1 MDTLGD
7 CLQTGDILLGVRT
20 QTKLDLLMEIGRHV
34 ERMHGLPAESV
45 ASALLRRER
54 AGSTAIGE
62 GVAIP
67 HARVK
72 DLDRIRVLYIRLASP
87 MAFDAPDGQ
96 PVSDVLVLLV
106 PSPAAQMH
114 LDFLAQAASL
124 FSRRAFRDAL
134 RRSETAEQVKSCFDD
149 RGACA

>member
-1 MDTLGD
+1 MNPLGD
-7 CLQTGDILLGVRT
+7 CLQTGDILLGLRT
-20 QTKLDLLMEIGRHV
+20 QTKLNLLMEISRHV
-34 ERMHGLPAESV
+34 ERMHGLPAENV

-72 DLDRIRVLYIRLASP
+72 DLDRILALYIRPASP
-87 MAFDAPDGQ
+87 LAFDAPDGQ

-114 LDFLAQAASL
+114 LDMLAQAASL
-124 FSRRAFRDAL
+124 FSHRAFRGAL
-134 RRSETAEQVKSCFDD
+134 QRSETPWQIKQCFDD